1 MKKIIAA
8 ILACMLLAS
17 SAYAAEWPA
26 GRSAAKPYEGTAEV
40 DLTTT
45 MGYILLHP
53 RLNVMPAIHFCD
65 TLTLYLPREDVK
77 LAAGKLHLYSGRN
90 EIASF
95 DFADESHVCLRK
107 LTEAE
112 LDQLMWG
119 GGVCIE
125 IFLDVSLKI
134 GENYHVLMDEG
145 CFTTEDGTLRSL
157 QITNPEAWKPVVEG
171 DYGVSSLYY
180 AKAPAEGQAQ
190 SAAPSYVIHPMT
202 GDTISFEL
210 LMGGDAKY
218 AVIYSDNNSVSFEQP
233 EYTESGI
240 VTGTVT
246 DDDVKWGIVFLNEGG
261 EPLDVV
267 RLGN

>member
-8 ILACMLLAS
+8 ILVCMLFAS

-26 GRSAAKPYEGTAEV
+26 GRSAAKPYEGTAEI

-45 MGYILLHP
+45 MGYILLYP
-53 RLNVMPAIHFCD
+53 RLNVMAAEHFCD

-77 LAAGKLHLYSGRN
+77 LATGKLHLYSGRN

-95 DFADESHVCLRK
+95 DFGDADHVRLHQ
-107 LTEAE
+107 LTETE

-119 GGVCIE
+119 SGVCIE
-125 IFLDVSLKI
+125 VFLDTSLKI
-134 GENYHVLMDEG
+134 GENYYVLMDEG
-145 CFTTEDGTLRSL
+145 CFTTTDGTLKSL
-157 QITNPEAWKPVVEG
+157 QITNPEAWRPVVAG
-171 DYGVSSLYY
+171 DYGVSNLYY
-180 AKAPAEGQAQ
+180 AKAPAEGGAQ
-190 SAAPSYVIHPMT
+190 NAAPSYVIHPMA
-202 GDTISFEL
+202 GDVITFEL

-218 AVIYSDNNSVSFEQP
+218 AVIYSDNNSVDFDQP
-233 EYTESGI
+233 EYTESGVI
-240 VTGTVT
+240 TGTVT
-246 DDDVKWGIVFLNEGG
+246 SDDLKWGIVFLNEGG